1 MAGLL
6 DDWNQWVAEYVDG
19 LDGSMDGRA
28 DGWMDGG
35 WDGGFGFDSKDAGL
49 KNKNDSRN
57 MMIS

>member
-1 MAGLL
+1 M
-6 DDWNQWVAEYVDG
+6 DG

-35 WDGGFGFDSKDAGL
+35 WDGGFGFDSKDVGL

>member
-1 MAGLL
+1 M
-6 DDWNQWVAEYVDG
+6 AEYVDG

-35 WDGGFGFDSKDAGL
+35 CHGGFGFDPKDAGL